1 MTNRCIGAF
10 RRAQA
15 RITHLLAMM
24 TTVPV
29 GKAKITKGRAASTL
43 PKNPTK
49 PVLANAIKVDRSTRT

>member
-1 MTNRCIGAF
+1 
-10 RRAQA
+10 
-15 RITHLLAMM
+15 M